1 VDGSLNRRVR
11 HARHIRLSKLLIASS
26 DAVAVAVAM
35 ALGLV
40 LKERYVFWDPVPTS
54 QYIIA
59 SAVTL
64 PGWLLALRGR
74 RLYESRFIGRRP
86 DELRRIL
93 DACALAVV
101 AVIVANFALELELSR
116 SWVLFVGV
124 LSIITITGSREVVRR
139 VFQARRRRGVGLR
152 RVVIVGDND
161 EARSMEEMLA
171 ADPGLGYDVTTRVV
185 LRAGVNREDAG
196 AVLVDDTLRAVEDTE
211 AHGVIIVATALDS
224 TTSNKL
230 IRSLAYSGLH
240 LELSSN
246 LSGIAAD
253 RLTMRPIGRF
263 PVVYIEPVRR
273 FGWRPVAKRAFDVV
287 GAAGLLLVTA
297 PALLAVA
304 VAVKATSPGPVLFSQ
319 ERLGRDGRIFRVH
332 KFRTMVQDAEARLA
346 ELEDRNEAD
355 GPLFK
360 MTHDPRVTRIG
371 GFLRSSS
378 LDELPQLWNVL
389 RGEMSLIGPRPA
401 LPAESEEWSPDLFD
415 RLRVRPG
422 MTGMWQVSGRSEAS
436 FEEYTRLDLYYV
448 DNWSLVIDLTI
459 LLKTI
464 PTVLARR
471 GAK

>member
-1 VDGSLNRRVR
+1 
-11 HARHIRLSKLLIASS
+11 
-26 DAVAVAVAM
+26 
-35 ALGLV
+35 
-40 LKERYVFWDPVPTS
+40 
-54 QYIIA
+54 
-59 SAVTL
+59 
-64 PGWLLALRGR
+64 
-74 RLYESRFIGRRP
+74 
-86 DELRRIL
+86 
-93 DACALAVV
+93 
-101 AVIVANFALELELSR
+101 
-116 SWVLFVGV
+116 
-124 LSIITITGSREVVRR
+124 
-139 VFQARRRRGVGLR
+139 
-152 RVVIVGDND
+152 VVIVGDND

-196 AVLVDDTLRAVEDTE
+196 AVLVDDTLRAVEDTA

-389 RGEMSLIGPRPA
+389 RGEMSLVGPRPERPELTA
-401 LPAESEEWSPDLFD
+401 SFEVSIPGYARRHELP
-415 RLRVRPG
+415 PG
-422 MTGMWQVSGRSEAS
+422 MTGLAQIHGRYHTDP
-436 FEEYTRLDLYYV
+436 EYKLGYDLQYLVNWSPVLDLE
-448 DNWSLVIDLTI
+448 I
-459 LLKTI
+459 LFRTVWV
-464 PTVLARR
+464 VLARR
-471 GAK
+471 I